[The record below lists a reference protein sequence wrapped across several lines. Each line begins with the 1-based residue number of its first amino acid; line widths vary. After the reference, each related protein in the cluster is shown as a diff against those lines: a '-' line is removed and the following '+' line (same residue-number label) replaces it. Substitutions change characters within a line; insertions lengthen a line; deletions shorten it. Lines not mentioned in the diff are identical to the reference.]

1 MSDTRR
7 VSDIQWFQEAY
18 GAVTQTVRVVATEE
32 SRQQR
37 GWVFTPGELLTT
49 SAPGLSMRAGWPTVD
64 QAAPSHVLRLPLSPW
79 QAGGCEQ
86 GVIERSLRSGAQAC
100 VQIKKWS

>member
-64 QAAPSHVLRLPLSPW
+64 RATPSHILGLPLSPW
-79 QAGGCEQ
+79 QAGGVSR
-86 GVIERSLRSGAQAC
+86 GL
-100 VQIKKWS
+100 